1 LSFDVDNLSFMGL
14 ATILAAFYKIWATY
28 FQASG
33 HLALQYLALLCSD
46 WNVMSQG
53 K

>member
-1 LSFDVDNLSFMGL
+1 MFWTFKLSVDVNILSFMGL

-33 HLALQYLALLCSD
+33 HLAL
-46 WNVMSQG
+46 
-53 K
+53 